1 MENIKIKRKG
11 VFPLRALNLKVNN
24 EKYSLKGNEEITV
37 NLPSK
42 EFDLDMKMDW
52 WNSTKKIKMKS
63 NENNIVIRHKFS
75 DIFFFVGLTLLL
87 VLSALTYLQ
96 FVPINLIVIFILI
109 YVLLQVYYL
118 IFKSNQYFEV
128 DII

>member
-11 VFPLRALNLKVNN
+11 VFPLRTLNLNVNN